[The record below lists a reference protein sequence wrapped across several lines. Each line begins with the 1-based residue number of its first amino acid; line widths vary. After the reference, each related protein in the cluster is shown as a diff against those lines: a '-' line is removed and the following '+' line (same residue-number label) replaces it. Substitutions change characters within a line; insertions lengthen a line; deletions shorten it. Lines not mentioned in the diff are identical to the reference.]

1 MDYRKEYV
9 NVGLQG
15 ACLIFSKDF
24 IEKEEKAFEPE
35 PFLYE
40 EEIFLFIRCIEK
52 GYRILYSPKI
62 GIYHEEAASFNNALK
77 NNNEKL
83 KFMLKHHV
91 TAREMLLK
99 YLNEIGEEG
108 QNDKNKCF

>member
-1 MDYRKEYV
+1 M
-9 NVGLQG
+9 
-15 ACLIFSKDF
+15 
-24 IEKEEKAFEPE
+24 
-35 PFLYE
+35 YE